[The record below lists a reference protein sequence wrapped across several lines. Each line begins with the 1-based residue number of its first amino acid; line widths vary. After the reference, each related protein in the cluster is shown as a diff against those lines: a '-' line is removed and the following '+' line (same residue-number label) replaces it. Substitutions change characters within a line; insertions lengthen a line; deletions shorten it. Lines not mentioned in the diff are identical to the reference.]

1 MKRVFCFL
9 FAGILSSGLF
19 AQNNSRNIA
28 GNSQED
34 ITKQDTIIKE
44 KEPEI
49 LDEII
54 LSNNILGSKFE
65 VRNRTGS
72 AYFLSPQ
79 DLQQFGY
86 TDINKVIRAIPGV
99 TIVEEDGFGLRP
111 NISIRGTSPERSSKI
126 TLMED
131 GVLIAPAPYSA
142 SAAYYFPTV
151 GRIENVEV
159 LKGSSQIQYG
169 PFTTGGAVNM
179 VSKQIPNEFAGD
191 VRFNYGNYNSKS
203 TEATV
208 GYSTEN
214 FGFVTQYFNYNS
226 DGFKDLDGGG
236 NTGFDKSDYLGK
248 VRINTDY
255 DAKVFQSLT
264 LKFQYSEEASNETY
278 LGLTQSD
285 FDADPYRR
293 YLASEADEMQ
303 TEHRQFQLDHLIK
316 PTENIKIRTTA
327 YRNDFD
333 RNWYKLDYVTLT
345 EKVKIADILAM
356 PNEFP
361 LEYEAIESMND
372 TDDDVFGVK
381 ANNRSYGSKGIQ
393 SVANFTFGTKT
404 YSDLEVGFRY
414 HEDFEDRFQWVDQ
427 YAIQNEEMIR
437 TTVAR
442 KGSDSNVIN
451 SAEAI
456 AAYVLYKLTWNN
468 LTLTPGLRY
477 ENMTLRRKD
486 YGKNDSERT
495 GVNLSTRENQ
505 VDVLIPGIGANYQ
518 FNANVSAFGGIH
530 RGFAP
535 PGNKEGTDPEE
546 SLNYELGTRF
556 SIVGLTGEFVAY
568 YNDYSNLLGS
578 DLAATGGSGSLDL
591 FNAGAATVKG
601 IEFLLSYD
609 VLEKSKGKLRF
620 PITFSYTLTDTRFD
634 SDFDSD
640 DSIFGNV
647 SKGDEIPYIPRDQFN
662 ITAALE
668 GERFNISLS
677 GRYTSEFRTQAGS
690 GDIPAEYKI
699 GSNFIVD
706 AAARYFYTP
715 RITFFVNTM
724 NIFNTAYE
732 VARTPAGLRP
742 GAPFMINAGVG
753 YSF

>member
-1 MKRVFCFL
+1 MQKLLLFLCFCIFS
-9 FAGILSSGLF
+9 FSLF
-19 AQNNSRNIA
+19 AQNESRN
-28 GNSQED
+28 
-34 ITKQDTIIKE
+34 DTIKE
-44 KEPEI
+44 DKEPEI

-111 NISIRGTSPERSSKI
+111 NISIRGTSAERSSKI

-169 PFTTGGAVNM
+169 PFTTGGAINM
-179 VSKQIPNEFAGD
+179 VSKQIPNDFSGD
-191 VRFNYGNYNSKS
+191 VRFTYGNYNSKN
-203 TEATV
+203 TDATV
-208 GYSTEN
+208 GYSNEN

-248 VRINTDY
+248 VRLNTDL

-264 LKFQYSEEASNETY
+264 LKFQYSEEDSNETY
-278 LGLTQSD
+278 LGLTQDD
-285 FDADPYRR
+285 FEANPYRR
-293 YLASEADEMQ
+293 YLASAEDKIT
-303 TEHRQFQLDHLIK
+303 TEHQQFQLDHLIK
-316 PTENIKIRTTA
+316 PAQNIKIRTTA
-327 YRNDFD
+327 YKNNFD
-333 RNWYKLDYVTLT
+333 RNWYKLDYVTVT
-345 EKVKIADILAM
+345 DKESISDILAS
-356 PNEFP
+356 PEDFP
-361 LEYEAIESMND
+361 LEFEAIESMND
-372 TDDDVFGVK
+372 TDEDVFGVK
-381 ANNRSYGSKGIQ
+381 ANNRRYESKGIQ
-393 SVANFTFGTKT
+393 SVANITFGTQT
-404 YSDLEVGFRY
+404 FNDIEIGLRY
-414 HEDFEDRFQWVDQ
+414 HEDYEDRFQWVDK
-427 YAIQNEEMIR
+427 YAIQNQEMIR

-451 SAEAI
+451 SAEAV

-468 LTLTPGLRY
+468 LTITPGLRY
-477 ENMTLRRKD
+477 ENMTLKKVD
-486 YGKNDSERT
+486 YGKNDSDRT
-495 GVNLSTRENQ
+495 GVDLVTRENI
-505 VDVLIPGIGANYQ
+505 VEVFIPGIGANYK
-518 FNANVSAFGGIH
+518 FNPDLSVFGGIH

-535 PGNKEGTDPEE
+535 PGNQEGSDPEE
-546 SLNYELGTRF
+546 SMNYELGTRF
-556 SIVGLTGEFVAY
+556 SFFGFIGELVGY
-568 YNDYSNLLGS
+568 YNDYTNLLGS

-601 IEFLLSYD
+601 IEFLLNYD
-609 VLEKSKGKLRF
+609 VLRNSESELSL

-640 DSIFGNV
+640 DGIYGEV
-647 SKGDEIPYIPRDQFN
+647 SKGDQIPYIPKNQFN
-662 ITAALE
+662 FTAALE
-668 GERFNISLS
+668 GKRFNLSLS
-677 GRYTSEFRTQAGS
+677 GRYTSEFRTQAGT
-690 GDIPAEYKI
+690 GEIPDNYKI
-699 GSNFIVD
+699 GSNFIID

-715 RITFFVNTM
+715 RITFFCNAM
-724 NIFNTAYE
+724 NVLNSTYE

-742 GAPFMINAGVG
+742 GAPFLINAGVG

>member
-1 MKRVFCFL
+1 MKLVFCFL
-9 FAGILSSGLF
+9 FIGTFSIGLL
-19 AQNNSRNIA
+19 AQKKSNEQLEK
-28 GNSQED
+28 NSQ
-34 ITKQDTIIKE
+34 QDSIPKEII
-44 KEPEI
+44 PEI

-86 TDINKVIRAIPGV
+86 TDINKIIRAIPGV

-111 NISIRGTSPERSSKI
+111 NISIRGTSAERSSKI

-179 VSKQIPNEFAGD
+179 VSKQIPNEFSGD
-191 VRFNYGNYNSKS
+191 IRFTYGNYDSRNLD
-203 TEATV
+203 ATV
-208 GYSTEN
+208 GYSNEN

-236 NTGFDKSDYLGK
+236 NTGFDKSDYLAK
-248 VRINTDY
+248 VRLNTDL

-264 LKFQYSEEASNETY
+264 LKYQYSEEDSNETY
-278 LGLTQSD
+278 LGLTQDD
-285 FDADPYRR
+285 FEVDPYRR
-293 YLASEADEMQ
+293 YLASAEDNIVTDHQ
-303 TEHRQFQLDHLIK
+303 QFQLDHLIK
-316 PTENIKIRTTA
+316 PAENIKIRTTA
-327 YRNDFD
+327 YKNNFH
-333 RNWYKLDYVTLT
+333 RNWYKLNDVTIT
-345 EKVKIADILAM
+345 DKESISNILAS
-356 PNEFP
+356 PEDYP

-372 TDDDVFGVK
+372 TDQDVFGVK
-381 ANNRSYGSKGIQ
+381 ANNRSYESKGIQ
-393 SVANFTFGTKT
+393 SVANITFGKQTFN
-404 YSDLEVGFRY
+404 DIEIGFRY
-414 HEDFEDRFQWVDQ
+414 HEDYEDRFQWVDKFG
-427 YAIQNEEMIR
+427 IQNQEMIR

-442 KGSDSNVIN
+442 KGSDSNLIN

-456 AAYVLYKLTWNN
+456 ATYVLYKLTWNN
-468 LTLTPGLRY
+468 LTITPGLRY
-477 ENMTLRRKD
+477 ENMTLRKED
-486 YGKNDSERT
+486 FGKNDSERT
-495 GVNLSTRENQ
+495 GIDLATRENN
-505 VDVLIPGIGANYQ
+505 VDVLIPGIGANYK
-518 FNANVSAFGGIH
+518 FNPDVSVFGGIH

-546 SLNYELGTRF
+546 SINYELGTRF
-556 SIVGLTGEFVAY
+556 NFLGLTGEFVGY

-601 IEFLLSYD
+601 IEFLLNYD
-609 VLEKSKGKLRF
+609 VLRNSTGTMTL
-620 PITFSYTLTDTRFD
+620 PITFSYTLTDARFD
-634 SDFDSD
+634 SDFESD
-640 DSIFGNV
+640 DSIYGKV
-647 SKGDEIPYIPRDQFN
+647 SKGDQIPYIPQNQFN
-662 ITAALE
+662 FTVALE
-668 GERFNISLS
+668 GDRFNLSLS
-677 GRYTSEFRTQAGS
+677 GRYTSEFRTQAGV
-690 GDIPAEYKI
+690 GDIPEEFKI

-715 RITFFVNTM
+715 KITFFVNTM
-724 NIFNTAYE
+724 NIFDSTYE

-742 GAPFMINAGVG
+742 GAPFMINAGLG

>member
-1 MKRVFCFL
+1 MKLVFCFL
-9 FAGILSSGLF
+9 FIGTFSIGLL
-19 AQNNSRNIA
+19 AQKKSNEPLENNI
-28 GNSQED
+28 Q
-34 ITKQDTIIKE
+34 QDTISKE
-44 KEPEI
+44 IIPEI

-65 VRNRTGS
+65 VKNRTGS

-79 DLQQFGY
+79 DLKQFGY
-86 TDINKVIRAIPGV
+86 TDINKIIRAVPGV

-111 NISIRGTSPERSSKI
+111 NISIRGTSAERSSKI

-179 VSKQIPNEFAGD
+179 VSKQIPNGFSGD
-191 VRFNYGNYNSKS
+191 VRFTYGNYNSRNID
-203 TEATV
+203 ATV
-208 GYSTEN
+208 GYSNEN

-236 NTGFDKSDYLGK
+236 NTGFDKSDYLAK
-248 VRINTDY
+248 VRLNTDL

-264 LKFQYSEEASNETY
+264 LKYQYSEEDSNETY
-278 LGLTQSD
+278 LGLTQND
-285 FDADPYRR
+285 FDTNPYRR
-293 YLASEADEMQ
+293 YLASAEDNIITDHQ
-303 TEHRQFQLDHLIK
+303 QFQLDHLIK
-316 PTENIKIRTTA
+316 PAQNIKIRTTA
-327 YRNDFD
+327 YQNNFH
-333 RNWYKLDYVTLT
+333 RNWYKLNDVTINDK
-345 EKVKIADILAM
+345 ESISNILGS
-356 PNEFP
+356 PEDFP
-361 LEYEAIESMND
+361 LEYAAIESMND
-372 TDDDVFGVK
+372 TDEDVFGVK
-381 ANNRSYGSKGIQ
+381 ANNRTYGSKGIQ
-393 SVANFTFGTKT
+393 SVANITFGKQTFN
-404 YSDLEVGFRY
+404 DIEIGFRY
-414 HEDFEDRFQWVDQ
+414 HEDYEDRFQWVDK
-427 YAIQNEEMIR
+427 YAIQNQEMIR

-456 AAYVLYKLTWNN
+456 ATYVLYKFTWNN
-468 LTLTPGLRY
+468 LTITPGLRY
-477 ENMTLRRKD
+477 ENMTLTRED
-486 YGKNDSERT
+486 FGKNDSDRT
-495 GVNLSTRENQ
+495 GSDLVTRENK
-505 VDVLIPGIGANYQ
+505 VDVFIPGIGANYK
-518 FNANVSAFGGIH
+518 FNPDVSIFGGIH

-546 SLNYELGTRF
+546 SLNFELGTRF
-556 SIVGLTGEFVAY
+556 NFFGITGELVGY

-578 DLAATGGSGSLDL
+578 DLAATGGSGNLDL

-601 IEFLLSYD
+601 IEFLMNYD
-609 VLEKSKGKLRF
+609 VLRNSSSNMTL
-620 PITFSYTLTDTRFD
+620 PITFSYTLAHTRFD

-640 DSIFGNV
+640 DSIFGKV
-647 SKGDEIPYIPRDQFN
+647 MKGDEIPYIPGNQLN
-662 ITAALE
+662 VTVALE

-677 GRYTSEFRTQAGS
+677 GRYTSEFRTQAGV
-690 GDIPAEYKI
+690 GDIPDEFKI

-724 NIFNTAYE
+724 NIFDSTYE

-742 GAPFMINAGVG
+742 GAPFMINAGLG

>member
-1 MKRVFCFL
+1 MQKFLLTICF
-9 FAGILSSGLF
+9 GMLSFGLF
-19 AQNNSRNIA
+19 AQNEIDKDS
-28 GNSQED
+28 
-34 ITKQDTIIKE
+34 ITSE

-179 VSKQIPNEFAGD
+179 VSKQIPNDFSGD
-191 VRFNYGNYNSKS
+191 VRFTYGNYNSKN
-203 TEATV
+203 TDATV
-208 GYSTEN
+208 GYSNEN

-226 DGFKDLDGGG
+226 DGFKELDGGG

-248 VRINTDY
+248 VRLNTDL

-264 LKFQYSEEASNETY
+264 FKIQYSEEDSEETY
-278 LGLTQSD
+278 LGLTQDD
-285 FDADPYRR
+285 FDNSPYRR
-293 YLASEADEMQ
+293 YLASAKDDML
-303 TEHRQFQLDHLIK
+303 TEHQQFQLDHLIK
-316 PTENIKIRTTA
+316 PAQNIKIRTTA
-327 YRNDFD
+327 YKNNFN
-333 RNWYKLDYVTLT
+333 RNWYKLNDVTVT
-345 EKVKIADILAM
+345 EKVSISKILAS
-356 PNEFP
+356 PE
-361 LEYEAIESMND
+361 EYPSEYQAIESMED
-372 TDDDVFGVK
+372 TEADVFGVK
-381 ANNRSYGSKGIQ
+381 ANNRSYESRGIQ
-393 SVANFTFGTKT
+393 TVGNITFGEQTFN
-404 YSDLEVGFRY
+404 DIEIGFRY
-414 HEDFEDRFQWVDQ
+414 HEDYEDRFQWVDK
-427 YAIQNEEMIR
+427 YGIQNQEMIQ

-451 SAEAI
+451 SATAI
-456 AAYVLYKLTWNN
+456 ATYVLYKLTWNN

-477 ENMTLRRKD
+477 ENMTLTKKD

-495 GVNLSTRENQ
+495 GIDLSTRENK
-505 VDVLIPGIGANYQ
+505 VDVFIPGIGANYK
-518 FNANVSAFGGIH
+518 FNPDISVFGGIH

-535 PGNKEGTDPEE
+535 PGNQEGAKPEE

-556 SIVGLTGEFVAY
+556 SYLGFTGELVGY
-568 YNDYSNLLGS
+568 YNDYTNLLGS
-578 DLAATGGSGSLDL
+578 DLAATGGSGSLEL

-601 IEFLLSYD
+601 IEFLLNYD
-609 VLEKSKGKLRF
+609 VLRNSSSELRL
-620 PITFSYTLTDTRFD
+620 PLTFSYTLTDTRFD

-640 DSIFGNV
+640 EGIYGEV
-647 SKGDEIPYIPRDQFN
+647 SKGDEIPYIPKNQFN
-662 ITAALE
+662 FTAALE
-668 GERFNISLS
+668 GKKFNVSLS
-677 GRYTSEFRTQAGS
+677 GRYTSEFRTQAGT
-690 GDIPAEYKI
+690 GEIPDDLKI

-706 AAARYFYTP
+706 AAARYFFTP
-715 RITFFVNTM
+715 RITVFTNAM
-724 NIFNTAYE
+724 NLLNSTYE

>member
-1 MKRVFCFL
+1 MKLAFCFL
-9 FAGILSSGLF
+9 FIGTVSLGLF
-19 AQNNSRNIA
+19 AQNNPNEFPENNI
-28 GNSQED
+28 Q
-34 ITKQDTIIKE
+34 QDTISKE
-44 KEPEI
+44 IIPEI

-65 VRNRTGS
+65 VKNRTGS

-86 TDINKVIRAIPGV
+86 TDINKIIRAIPGV

-179 VSKQIPNEFAGD
+179 VSKQIPNEFSGD
-191 VRFNYGNYNSKS
+191 VRFTHGNYNSRNLD
-203 TEATV
+203 ATV
-208 GYSTEN
+208 GYSSEN

-236 NTGFDKSDYLGK
+236 NTGFNKSDYLGK
-248 VRINTDY
+248 VRLNTNL

-264 LKFQYSEEASNETY
+264 LKYQYSEEDSNETY
-278 LGLTQSD
+278 LGLTQND
-285 FDADPYRR
+285 FEADPYRR
-293 YLASEADEMQ
+293 YLASAEDNIVTDHQ
-303 TEHRQFQLDHLIK
+303 QFQLDHLIK
-316 PTENIKIRTTA
+316 PAQNIKIRTTA
-327 YRNDFD
+327 YQNTFH
-333 RNWYKLDYVTLT
+333 RNWYKLNDVTIT
-345 EKVKIADILAM
+345 DKQSISNILAA
-356 PNEFP
+356 PEDYP
-361 LEYEAIESMND
+361 LEYQAIESMDD
-372 TDDDVFGVK
+372 TDQDVFGVK

-393 SVANFTFGTKT
+393 SVANITFGEHTFN
-404 YSDLEVGFRY
+404 DIEIGFRY
-414 HEDFEDRFQWVDQ
+414 HEDYEDRFQWVDK
-427 YAIQNEEMIR
+427 YAIQNQEMIR

-456 AAYVLYKLTWNN
+456 ATYVLYKLTWND
-468 LTLTPGLRY
+468 LTITPGLRY
-477 ENMTLRRKD
+477 ENITLMKED
-486 YGKNDSERT
+486 YGKNDSDRT
-495 GVNLSTRENQ
+495 GVNLTTRENKI
-505 VDVLIPGIGANYQ
+505 DVFIPGIGANYK
-518 FNANVSAFGGIH
+518 FSPDISVFGGIH

-546 SLNYELGTRF
+546 SMNYELGTRF
-556 SIVGLTGEFVAY
+556 SFLGITGEFVGY

-578 DLAATGGSGSLDL
+578 DLAATGGSGNLDL

-601 IEFLLSYD
+601 IEFLLNYD
-609 VLEKSKGKLRF
+609 VLRNSKGDMAL
-620 PITFSYTLTDTRFD
+620 PVTFSYTFTDSRFD

-640 DSIFGNV
+640 DSIFGKV
-647 SKGDEIPYIPRDQFN
+647 LKGDQIPYIPTNQLN
-662 ITAALE
+662 VTVALE
-668 GERFNISLS
+668 NEWFNLSLS
-677 GRYTSEFRTQAGS
+677 GRYTSEFRTQAGT
-690 GDIPAEYKI
+690 GAIPDEFKI
-699 GSNFIVD
+699 GSNFIID

-715 RITFFVNTM
+715 KITLFVNAM
-724 NIFNTAYE
+724 NIFDTAYE

-742 GAPFMINAGVG
+742 GAPFMFNAGLG
-753 YSF
+753 YKF